1 MKSSARSSSLTVF
14 LCVAALTL
22 VMQHLPSAHAQVG
35 TRDDLKAVYATPA
48 DIAEGK
54 RLAKSSC
61 AQCHGLDGVST
72 SKGVPHIAAQRP
84 GYMLVELR
92 AYQKGVRKET
102 PMNASVK
109 FLSDDALVKVTAYYA
124 SLDPAPP
131 SAARAAKSSPASLDP
146 VEAGKVLA
154 ADCGGCHGDRGVS
167 TTPGMPSLIGLD
179 TKYFVWTLKAYKS
192 GERKN
197 DMMKSFVTNLSEAD
211 MENLALYYGL
221 IKPPTKK
228 EVSLNASQ
236 TAGKTASA
244 ACDGCHGAGGVSGS
258 PANPSIA
265 GQEPQYFI
273 TVMQAYKGGTR
284 NHEAMKGVAAGLDD
298 KTIKDLA
305 AYYAIQ
311 EAKRP
316 KVAKPL
322 SISEWAQRCD
332 RCHGVNGNSADPMTS
347 ALAGQRADY
356 LEEVLHAYRTKARTS
371 PAMAAMASSL
381 TASDVAQIS
390 AYYAQQKPRAFV
402 FMPVPAK

>member
-1 MKSSARSSSLTVF
+1 MKLGARSSSFLTLVCC
-14 LCVAALTL
+14 LAALT
-22 VMQHLPSAHAQVG
+22 VAVHSSGARAQAG
-35 TRDDLKAVYATPA
+35 KAEDLKAVYATPA

-54 RLAKSSC
+54 RLARTAC

-72 SKGVPHIAAQRP
+72 AKGVPHIAGQRP

-131 SAARAAKSSPASLDP
+131 SPPSGGKASAIMDP
-146 VEAGKVLA
+146 VQAGKVLA
-154 ADCGGCHGDRGVS
+154 ADCGGCHGDAGVS
-167 TTPGMPSLIGLD
+167 TTPGMPSLVGFD
-179 TKYFVWTLKAYKS
+179 TKYFVGTLKAYKS
-192 GERKN
+192 GQRKN
-197 DMMKSFVTNLSEAD
+197 DIMKSLVSGMSEAD

-228 EVSLNASQ
+228 EAPLNASQ
-236 TAGKTASA
+236 SAGKAAAA
-244 ACDGCHGAGGVSGS
+244 ACEGCHGPGGVSPS

-265 GQEPQYFI
+265 GQEPNYFV
-273 TVMQAYKGGTR
+273 TVMQAYKAGTR
-284 NHEAMKGVAAGLDD
+284 PDETMKGVAAGLDD

-305 AYYAIQ
+305 AYYAVQ
-311 EAKRP
+311 EAKRA

-322 SISEWAQRCD
+322 TVSEWAQRCD
-332 RCHGVNGNSADPMTS
+332 RCHGINGNSADPMVS
-347 ALAGQRADY
+347 AIAGQRADY

-371 PAMAAMASSL
+371 PAMAAMAASL
-381 TASDVAQIS
+381 SAGDVAKIS
-390 AYYAQQKPRAFV
+390 VHYAQQKPRAFV